1 MKLIS
6 VFLVV
11 MNLTT
16 GFSQNWTSLAKTEV
30 FQCTPTN
37 QFIIDPFTNDI
48 WFVSDFRASTINSN
62 GQVFQFGTN
71 ELGALW
77 AGDNLCFTFS
87 QGHIYFSKL
96 TEGLYSFDSYIRSLK
111 FSSTGIDCITTNSD
125 TVYTMSGTQNMY
137 KYTPISTTDA
147 MYGLSNVKAKNQFM
161 YFNSGVI
168 GRKVGLGSV
177 YLHMD
182 PQYLIAPINDF
193 KFTRKTDT
201 LYVAGTRG
209 ISYAYNYDFL
219 DTITPNNSSNMPSPN
234 VLEIEF
240 DHLDQL
246 WAVFGDGND
255 VPFALAK
262 LEGNVW
268 TNVFDASNSPIDFFN
283 FLGLEID
290 TLGNVWVVDNMHLH
304 TLLTPNS
311 PGWLTTNKLE
321 HPSSIFSIYPNPSHG
336 MIHLEINQ
344 NTTVTIIEVTD
355 LSGKRLKS
363 MPYTPELMLNLE
375 RGQYFLRL
383 LDGEVIL
390 GVEKI
395 VME

>member
-1 MKLIS
+1 M
-6 VFLVV
+6 
-11 MNLTT
+11 
-16 GFSQNWTSLAKTEV
+16 
-30 FQCTPTN
+30 
-37 QFIIDPFTNDI
+37 
-48 WFVSDFRASTINSN
+48 
-62 GQVFQFGTN
+62 
-71 ELGALW
+71 
-77 AGDNLCFTFS
+77 
-87 QGHIYFSKL
+87 
-96 TEGLYSFDSYIRSLK
+96 
-111 FSSTGIDCITTNSD
+111 
-125 TVYTMSGTQNMY
+125 
-137 KYTPISTTDA
+137 
-147 MYGLSNVKAKNQFM
+147 
-161 YFNSGVI
+161 
-168 GRKVGLGSV
+168 
-177 YLHMD
+177 
-182 PQYLIAPINDF
+182 
-193 KFTRKTDT
+193 
-201 LYVAGTRG
+201 
-209 ISYAYNYDFL
+209 
-219 DTITPNNSSNMPSPN
+219 
-234 VLEIEF
+234 
-240 DHLDQL
+240 
-246 WAVFGDGND
+246 FGDGND

-262 LEGNVW
+262 LEGNAW

-290 TLGNVWVVDNMHLH
+290 TFGNVWVVDNMHLH